1 MAALSESLFG
11 VVRPYFFRLLASPNS
26 AFYVDA
32 LDVLERHCAEQPE
45 GLARDDATRILIS
58 LFATRSLAQ
67 EDELLPSNL
76 TASDDRAR
84 WMLTK
89 LADAGWLEESQSGFD
104 KLLRFS
110 SEGAI
115 VLEAL
120 RKIARPETAV
130 YTNKLEAVCDS
141 LLRLD
146 LADRNPWA
154 SLETCLTNLR
164 EGLRE
169 LGLLE
174 TNIRRLTRKA
184 LEGQTLRE
192 NLAVFFDRFT
202 AEVAHRSYHKLVRA
216 QLPPRLLQAA
226 DRVEK
231 LFSDEAMLDKMAD
244 EIAAQA
250 GIGAEAA
257 AARVRE
263 TLDHVARLLR
273 EVEPSVERVERRTGD
288 FTRRSLARFRYL
300 QEVGSERR
308 HQVRDLFEWV
318 RTRHSGKRLVDL
330 EELELPHAFPPL
342 RLIQVSLLAG
352 FDSLYSPRQ
361 RLESAEI
368 EPVSDLPDAA
378 AVEESYRELTA
389 ALRELLGVWRAN
401 EFVARLPG
409 ARGTEIPLG
418 RLGLRNDDDVL
429 DLVACLLHSES
440 GDARY
445 RILRPIDDRDTSHVE
460 THAGYVIDPLVVH
473 KR

>member
-11 VVRPYFFRLLASPNS
+11 VVRPDFFRLLASPNS

-32 LDVLERHCAEQPE
+32 LDTLERRSAEQPE
-45 GLARDDATRILIS
+45 GLARDDAARILQS
-58 LFATRSLAQ
+58 LLGSRLSPQ
-67 EDELLPSNL
+67 DDELMPSNL
-76 TASDDRAR
+76 SAPDERAR

-89 LADAGWLEESQSGFD
+89 LTDAGWLEESQSGFD
-104 KLLRFS
+104 RQLRFS

-120 RKIARPETAV
+120 RKIARPEAAV

-146 LADRNPWA
+146 AADRNPWA
-154 SLETCLTNLR
+154 TLETCLTNLL

-184 LEGQTLRE
+184 LDGRTLQE

-202 AEVAHRSYHKLVRA
+202 AEIAHRSYHKLVRA

-226 DRVEK
+226 DRIEK
-231 LFSDEAMLDKMAD
+231 LFSDEPMLDKMGD
-244 EIAAQA
+244 EIVAQS
-250 GIGAEAA
+250 GITPEAA
-257 AARVRE
+257 GARVRDA
-263 TLDHVARLLR
+263 LDQVARLLR

-318 RTRHSGKRLVDL
+318 RSRHAGKRLVDL
-330 EELELPHAFPPL
+330 EDLELPTAFPPL
-342 RLIQVSLLAG
+342 RLVHVSLLAG
-352 FDSLYSPRQ
+352 LDSLYSPRQ
-361 RLESAEI
+361 RLEPSEI
-368 EPVSDLPDAA
+368 EPVADLPDAA
-378 AVEESYRELTA
+378 DLEDSYRELAA
-389 ALRELLGVWRAN
+389 ALRESLGIWRAN
-401 EFVARLPG
+401 EFIARLPG
-409 ARGTEIPLG
+409 KRGAEVALAEMN
-418 RLGLRNDDDVL
+418 LRSDDDVL
-429 DLVACLLHSES
+429 DLVACLLDSES
-440 GDARY
+440 NDARY
-445 RILRPIDDRDTSHVE
+445 RIKRPVDIDETPEVE
-460 THAGYVIDPLVVH
+460 VHAGYAIDPLFVQ